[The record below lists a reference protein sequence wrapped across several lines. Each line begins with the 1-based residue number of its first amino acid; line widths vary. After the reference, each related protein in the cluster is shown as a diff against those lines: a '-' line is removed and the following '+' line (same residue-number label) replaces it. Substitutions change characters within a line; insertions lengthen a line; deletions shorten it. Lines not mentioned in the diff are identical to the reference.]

1 MSSVIRALAT
11 ALAITESQMNLVII
25 SMCSALFQ
33 LVVYIHLLRKTNW
46 SLTILLYV
54 FIVFVSNVL
63 FFKIFM
69 SSSD

>member
-1 MSSVIRALAT
+1 MSSVIRSLAS
-11 ALAITESQMNLVII
+11 LLEITESQMNLVII

-54 FIVFVSNVL
+54 FIVFVSNIL